1 MPVAPSGLLLVGRT
15 TLATIVVALGL
26 EHSSMGVVAGLKVS
40 DAVPDAVEVAVA
52 VVVVVEVA
60 VVVAVAVPAQ
70 AVAAPAAAPAA
81 VPAAVPALSFLD
93 ALTANN
99 HKL

>member
-1 MPVAPSGLLLVGRT
+1 VPVAPSGLLLVGRT

-52 VVVVVEVA
+52 VVVEVA

-93 ALTANN
+93 ALMANN

>member
-52 VVVVVEVA
+52 VVVEVA

-93 ALTANN
+93 ALMANN